1 MRYFFR
7 RKIPVARDVLLIESG
22 SPEVARR
29 ALEGVRKIFPRARY
43 HLCTCHPEAPAA
55 SFTDVFRASDYPT
68 TWKKLGLLFS
78 FCRRGWNVLVILCT
92 GEPILW
98 RWKIMALLLLPAKV
112 LVVNENADF
121 FWLDWG
127 NRRTL
132 RSLAGIRWGVN
143 LEEFFY
149 TLLRGLI
156 FPLTF
161 LFLLTTAGLLY
172 LRRAWRLALWR
183 IHAPRTQSHAPSQ
196 PSPACGDARQSREH

>member
-7 RKIPVARDVLLIESG
+7 RTIPAAKDVLLIESG
-22 SPEVARR
+22 SPEVALQ
-29 ALEGVRKIFPRARY
+29 ALEGIRKIFPRARY
-43 HLCTCHPEAPAA
+43 HLCTCQAEAPPA
-55 SFTDVFRASDYPT
+55 SFTDIFRATDYPT

-98 RWKIMALLLLPAKV
+98 RWKMLAVLMLPAKV

-127 NRRTL
+127 NLRTL

-149 TLLRGLI
+149 TVLRGLI

-161 LFLLTTAGLLY
+161 LFLLATAGLLY
-172 LRRAWRLALWR
+172 LRRGWRLALWS
-183 IHAPRTQSHAPSQ
+183 IQGARTQSDAPRE
-196 PSPACGDARQSREH
+196 PSPACGDAPRIREP